1 MLGSDTQTL
10 GKSSES
16 KVFLC
21 GLVGKR
27 AEQLLCEYL
36 EFLWSSFMIGV
47 ETRENEEQDKF
58 VFLVVRNRH
67 EATAPVLR
75 DGEDICVRASLFFEA
90 PYSAKDNKD
99 NKDSTVR
106 TQGSSSP
113 LLSTLTSCTSP
124 LPPLVYGSSRNR
136 PVTQRF
142 SVKRSRL
149 SFRRE
154 FD

>member
-1 MLGSDTQTL
+1 MLGSDTQAL

-27 AEQLLCEYL
+27 AEKLLCEHS
-36 EFLWSSFMIGV
+36 EFFWSSFMIGV

-75 DGEDICVRASLFFEA
+75 DGEDMCVRAALFL
-90 PYSAKDNKD
+90 KLRTVQKTT
-99 NKDSTVR
+99 KTVR
-106 TQGSSSP
+106 YELKGRVAPSSLPLPLALPPSP
-113 LLSTLTSCTSP
+113 LLFTVVVGTD
-124 LPPLVYGSSRNR
+124 R
-136 PVTQRF
+136 
-142 SVKRSRL
+142 
-149 SFRRE
+149 
-154 FD
+154 

>member
-1 MLGSDTQTL
+1 MLGSDTQAL

-27 AEQLLCEYL
+27 AEKLLCEHL
-36 EFLWSSFMIGV
+36 KFFWSSFMIGV

-75 DGEDICVRASLFFEA
+75 DGEDMCVRAPFFEVQ
-90 PYSAKDNKD
+90 YSTRQ